1 MFENILPDSNLHIY
15 YFESLITYEIEKNFD
30 FDNRIYIGNWVEDES
45 SFLFFTQNV
54 DNKINKLIEKY
65 NLKLLD
71 KFEMTYES
79 WCGDSIS
86 YIKAGSFV
94 IVPPWVQKNIKK
106 NEIRIN
112 LHPGVVFGAGNHQTT
127 FDCLQAIEMVYK
139 LEQIQ
144 SMIDIGT
151 GTGVLAIAGAKLGIS
166 KIIGVDLNPLAT
178 RTAKNNISSNNLE
191 KQILIIRALGQSYI
205 NTKTDLL
212 VSNIHYDILK
222 VIINSKGFLE
232 KKYFILSGLLPS
244 QGKKILNTLE
254 NMPLSIIK
262 IWDNHWLTCL
272 GKTDL

>member
-15 YFESLITYEIEKNFD
+15 YFESLITYEIEKKFD
-30 FDNRIYIGNWVEDES
+30 FDNRIYIGNWVEEES

-54 DNKINKLIEKY
+54 DNKINELIEKY

-139 LEQIQ
+139 LEQIK

-166 KIIGVDLNPLAT
+166 NIIGVDLNPLAAK
-178 RTAKNNISSNNLE
+178 TAKNNIFRNNLE
-191 KQILIIRALGQSYI
+191 KKILIIRALGQSYI

-262 IWDNHWLTCL
+262 IWDHHWLTCL
-272 GKTDL
+272 GKIDL